1 MDEVFRAVSDPNRRL
16 LLDAL
21 FREDGQTLR
30 SLHEHLDH
38 MTRQGVMSHLAVLEE
53 AGLVT
58 TRRVGREKHHYLNPV
73 PIRLIHDRWIGKYRE
88 TTTATIVAVKT
99 TTEGGGTMNR
109 PAHVY
114 VAHIRGPATAVWEAI
129 TDGDKTVQYYYGT
142 RVESTWEPGAAVRY
156 TYPDGSLVADGEVI
170 AIEAHRRLEM
180 TFHAHWDEQL
190 DQEGPVREVWLLDEQ
205 DGITVLTVETWDME
219 PGSKTYEDFTGGLP
233 HIISGLKTLVETG
246 RPLVA
251 RS

>member
-1 MDEVFRAVSDPNRRL
+1 MFKAIGDPSRRL

-30 SLHEHLDH
+30 SLHEHLSE

-53 AGLVT
+53 AGLIT

-88 TTTATIVAVKT
+88 PTAAAIAAVKA
-99 TTEGGGTMNR
+99 TTEGGSMTER

-114 VAHIRGPATAVWEAI
+114 VAHIRGTADAVWTAI
-129 TDGDKTVQYYYGT
+129 TDGDQTVRYYYGT
-142 RVESTWEPGAAVRY
+142 RVESTWEPGDPVRY
-156 TYPDGSLVADGEVI
+156 TYPDGTLVADGEVI
-170 AIEAHRRLEM
+170 AVEANRRLEM

-190 DQEGPVREVWLLDEQ
+190 DEEGPVREVWLLEED
-205 DGITVLTVETWDME
+205 DGVTVLTVETWGME
-219 PGSKTYEDFTGGLP
+219 PGSKTYDDFTGGLP
-233 HIISGLKTLVETG
+233 YIISGLKSLVETG
-246 RPLVA
+246 EALGTGG
-251 RS
+251 